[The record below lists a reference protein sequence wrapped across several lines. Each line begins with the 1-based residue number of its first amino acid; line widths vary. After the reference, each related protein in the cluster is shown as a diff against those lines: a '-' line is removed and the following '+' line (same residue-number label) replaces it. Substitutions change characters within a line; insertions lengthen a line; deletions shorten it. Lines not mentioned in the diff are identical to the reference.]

1 MQKWQCLSSYN
12 KTDSLAITSRYGS
25 LRSFMNTF
33 NPKMQNR
40 YCHDVSRCF
49 FGTAPTLGQLQEA
62 YGKDSAASWVI
73 PQLYNLSEYCG
84 AAGKLTKLQYI
95 ELSTIIAA
103 EFHYLKVT
111 ELMLFFYR
119 FKSGRYG
126 HFYGSVDPLVI
137 TCSLQE
143 FINERGCAIAQN
155 EQEERERRNIEEREG
170 VISYDEYLRR
180 KAEKE
185 GKRL

>member
-1 MQKWQCLSSYN
+1 
-12 KTDSLAITSRYGS
+12 
-25 LRSFMNTF
+25 
-33 NPKMQNR
+33 
-40 YCHDVSRCF
+40 
-49 FGTAPTLGQLQEA
+49 
-62 YGKDSAASWVI
+62 
-73 PQLYNLSEYCG
+73 
-84 AAGKLTKLQYI
+84 
-95 ELSTIIAA
+95 
-103 EFHYLKVT
+103 
-111 ELMLFFYR
+111 MLFFYR